1 MASLP
6 DGYPTE
12 AFAAFDFLKT
22 RERLSVEDLK
32 VLAMIECYGEVFY
45 EIIAQGVHDAEAQA
59 LLKRNAAEERGHAH
73 RCLKAI
79 SLLGGGAWE
88 LPARAENPFMAMAPG
103 EIPMNAELIVML
115 EQGEVDGDLAYQHWA
130 DAEPLAEVAQLYR
143 LNGREE
149 IRHCERVGQVKARLQ
164 SSA

>member
-59 LLKRNAAEERGHAH
+59 LLK
-73 RCLKAI
+73 L
-79 SLLGGGAWE
+79 SL
-88 LPARAENPFMAMAPG
+88 
-103 EIPMNAELIVML
+103 IHI
-115 EQGEVDGDLAYQHWA
+115 
-130 DAEPLAEVAQLYR
+130 
-143 LNGREE
+143 
-149 IRHCERVGQVKARLQ
+149 
-164 SSA
+164 